1 MNSDGGG
8 IMKRDTVVRRTPAL
22 ASALA
27 AVALLI
33 VPMPGVGGDTAD
45 PLAAAWSE
53 LVAALAD
60 ADRHVASVTA
70 DESELDRI
78 EGQRYVSRMST
89 LALERVFEYSP
100 ERPAGF
106 YELQGPVRKYAGDN
120 PDQRY
125 HSASLD
131 PRGTYRIRGQRGNA
145 VLIEASVYGGDTQFR
160 HNRTDGKGGRRL
172 VGYRDESTIA
182 FAADGSFEILLGPGV
197 AASAGIRLDPDARSV
212 LVRSYFADP
221 RDKRIT
227 LDIQRTDISEPTT
240 PLTAAQTVDAL
251 HGTAAFVTSSVRIWS
266 DRVDSLART
275 ASNRLDPMPDGGDLL
290 TPAGVRYLEG
300 HWRLGHDEAMVIE
313 FNPPEA
319 PYWGFLVMN
328 RWMESLEWR
337 DRRVSINNRS
347 AVPDPA
353 GRVRIVV
360 AHRDPGLPNWIDT
373 AGHAHGL
380 MSLRLARLTGKLPKV
395 NVRVLPF
402 AELDHFGDRQQTTH
416 HGGTGE

>member
-1 MNSDGGG
+1 MNSDRGF
-8 IMKRDTVVRRTPAL
+8 IMKRDTVARRTRAL

-33 VPMPGVGGDTAD
+33 VPTHGVGSDTTD

-53 LVAALAD
+53 LVAALGE
-60 ADRHVASVTA
+60 ADRKVASVTVG
-70 DESELDRI
+70 ESELDRI
-78 EGQRYVSRMST
+78 EGQRYVSRIT
-89 LALERVFEYSP
+89 ALALERVFEYSP
-100 ERPAGF
+100 ARPAGF

-145 VLIEASVYGGDTQFR
+145 MLIEASVYGGDTQFR
-160 HNRTDGKGGRRL
+160 DGRTDGKGGRRL

-212 LVRSYFADP
+212 LMRSYFADP

-227 LDIQRTDISEPTT
+227 LDIQRTDISEPTA
-240 PLTAAQTVDAL
+240 PLTAAQTIDAL
-251 HGTAAFVTSSVRIWS
+251 RGTAAFVASSVRIWS

-275 ASNRLDPMPDGGDLL
+275 TPNRLNPMPDAGDLL

-300 HWRLGHDEAMVIE
+300 YWRLGRDEAMVIE
-313 FNPPEA
+313 FRPPEA
-319 PYWGFLVMN
+319 PYWGFLIMN

-337 DRRVSINNRS
+337 DRRVSINNLG

-373 AGHAHGL
+373 AGHAHGV
-380 MSLRLARLTGKLPKV
+380 MSLRLARLAGALPQAE
-395 NVRVLPF
+395 VRVLPF
-402 AELDHFGDRQQTTH
+402 EELEHFDDRQTTTR